1 MGKVRD
7 KMDAAIR
14 EKRTFFS
21 FEFFPPRTPEVSS
34 PLLYSGCIKSC
45 ADHRSLAVLAPMR
58 SQEACCSLKHWVVL
72 PVRCTHSLACFTCHA
87 GCRKPVCKSRQAGIV
102 WP

>member
-34 PLLYSGCIKSC
+34 PSLCSGHINSSAGHRFGGTLRPGRLLQP
-45 ADHRSLAVLAPMR
+45 HVLD
-58 SQEACCSLKHWVVL
+58 VVL
-72 PVRCTHSLACFTCHA
+72 PMLCTDPKATFSS
-87 GCRKPVCKSRQAGIV
+87 CRV
-102 WP
+102 